1 MIRKKDNPMK
11 KNLLFVKVISLVL
24 AVVFSLSLT
33 AATAE
38 GGDDL
43 LDTIKERGTL
53 IVGTEGTWSPYTY
66 HDESETLVGFDV
78 EVAKLIADYI
88 GVEIQYSE
96 TVWSSIFA
104 SLDAGQIDTVV
115 NEVSYTEERAV
126 KYDFSEPYT
135 FTQRAILVLADNDAI
150 NGLEDIAGKTA
161 SNDPTSTIGQFA
173 QDNGAVLDPVGEMAQ
188 SISEVLNGRA
198 DLTVNTTVAFADYLE
213 QHPENEEKVKIIIV
227 SDPAPSG
234 YVPVLK
240 GNGKLVAAI
249 NEALQK
255 AREDGTLSELSLK
268 YFGVDITKE

>member
-1 MIRKKDNPMK
+1 MK
-11 KNLLFVKVISLVL
+11 KNLHFVKAIALIL
-24 AVVFSLSLT
+24 TVVFTPFLT
-33 AATAE
+33 AGVAE
-38 GGDDL
+38 ESPDL
-43 LDTIKERGTL
+43 LDTIVQRGTL

-66 HDESETLVGFDV
+66 HDGSDALVGFDV

-88 GVEIQYSE
+88 GVEIRYSE

-115 NEVSYTEERAV
+115 NEVSYTEERAA

-135 FTQRAILVLADNDAI
+135 FTQRAILVLAGNDSI
-150 NGLEDIAGKTA
+150 NSLEDIAGKTA

-173 QDNGAVLDPVGEMAQ
+173 LDNGAVLDPVGEMAQ
-188 SISEVLNGRA
+188 SISEVLFGRA
-198 DLTVNTTVAFADYLE
+198 DLTVNTTVAFADYLK

-240 GNGKLVAAI
+240 GNSKLVAAI